1 MLRFTFIFSFQRAF
15 CRPAGAARPGAA
27 PGAGLRAGPGRGR
40 QRFASEVLPL
50 REERRCVSSAVRR
63 GGTGGAG
70 AGLPGA
76 GRCAR
81 GRWAAGGRGERG
93 AVCQEENGVKHAE
106 KPKLS
111 LGGIE
116 ECALRC

>member
-1 MLRFTFIFSFQRAF
+1 MPQR
-15 CRPAGAARPGAA
+15 G
-27 PGAGLRAGPGRGR
+27 
-40 QRFASEVLPL
+40 
-50 REERRCVSSAVRR
+50 EERRCVSSAVRR

-81 GRWAAGGRGERG
+81 GRWAAGGRGEWG